1 MYCMAERVV
10 GKLGVLVEAGRRARV
25 CYPVRWRPRDLRI
38 LCWCT
43 VLCVLVYCYFFYAL
57 QLTSDVIFRGCVW
70 MRGYT
75 PSLLGI
81 WMCQRAVS
89 GSFRSYAAAYG
100 RQSERPAVTTR

>member
-1 MYCMAERVV
+1 MYCIAEGV
-10 GKLGVLVEAGRRARV
+10 GEKLGVLVEAGRRARV
-25 CYPVRWRPRDLRI
+25 CYPVRCRRRDLRI
-38 LCWCT
+38 LCCAMCLS
-43 VLCVLVYCYFFYAL
+43 VLLFFYAL
-57 QLTSDVIFRGCVW
+57 QLTSDMIFRGCVW

-81 WMCQRAVS
+81 WMCQRGVS